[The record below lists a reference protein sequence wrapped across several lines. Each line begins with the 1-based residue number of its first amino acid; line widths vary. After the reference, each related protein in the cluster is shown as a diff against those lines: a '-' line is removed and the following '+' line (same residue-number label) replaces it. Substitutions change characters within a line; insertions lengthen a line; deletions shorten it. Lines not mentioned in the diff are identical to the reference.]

1 MTAIDQ
7 ALTML
12 SDCGPEFAFGL
23 SNHGPMAA
31 EALCALGRDEA
42 VEDWVARYRKRLLDR
57 PRNVARI
64 APESW
69 VDALGELQRVSDW
82 EDFFAVELDVMPW
95 AEVLEKW
102 VPRLAPGMMSGA
114 THGLI
119 RTAHAVRSLAA
130 EENASRR
137 AELVAGL
144 AYWAARYQMLPG
156 IPGHAE
162 PRRPSE
168 GIAAV
173 PIMPV
178 ELRSRRA
185 PSISEAV
192 RELDRFPP
200 FAAVV
205 NLAAPGEDL
214 SAFISDL
221 TATMAVRYLENAG
234 SASIAY
240 VHTVT
245 APSALRM
252 IAAHLTPETGRLG
265 ARYAWQAAA
274 AIHSRS
280 HHAHPVEL
288 PAELPSPEDLI
299 DRAVFSGDE
308 HAIKFTEAC
317 LREYALNPDPAFLV
331 APLDMCGRYG
341 RKIRDVVN

>member
-12 SDCGPEFAFGL
+12 SGCGPEFASGL

-31 EALCALGRDEA
+31 EALSALGREDA
-42 VEDWVARYRKRLLDR
+42 VEEWVAHYRKRLSDR
-57 PRNVARI
+57 PRNVAPI

-69 VDALGELQRVSDW
+69 TESLGELQRVSDW
-82 EDFFAVELDVMPW
+82 EDFFTIELDSMPW
-95 AEVLEKW
+95 SEALEKW
-102 VPRLAPGMMSGA
+102 IPRLAPGMISGA

-144 AYWAARYQMLPG
+144 AYWAARYRVLPG
-156 IPGHAE
+156 IPGHVE

-168 GIAAV
+168 GIADV

-185 PSISEAV
+185 SSISEAV
-192 RELDRFPP
+192 RELDGFPP

-234 SASIAY
+234 AASISY

-252 IAAHLTPETGRLG
+252 IAPYLTSETGRLA

-280 HHAHPVEL
+280 DHAHPVEL
-288 PAELPSPEDLI
+288 PAAMPEPEDLI

-317 LREYALNPDPAFLV
+317 LREYAFNPNPAFLA
-331 APLDMCGRYG
+331 APLDMSARYG
-341 RKIRDVVN
+341 RKVRAANG